1 MQMITSKHGT
11 YNVPATPAS
20 VHHHLAPEVVE
31 TRPPTRRRR
40 KLVLRRARAWA
51 HWTDLAETD
60 RVLTV
65 DEPAGCERADA
76 RHEAECAEYRELAAR
91 PLDGLTLGE
100 LAWAGRA
107 LGTPRWYGG
116 RDFPAAQAA
125 HERAYHERERARMI
139 EIYGEEKARALLA
152 A

>member
-1 MQMITSKHGT
+1 MQTITFTSERLGT

-20 VHHHLAPEVVE
+20 VHNALVPQVVE
-31 TRPPTRRRR
+31 VRPRSRARR

-51 HWTDLAETD
+51 RADEFAQAD

-65 DEPAGCERADA
+65 DEPAGCARADA
-76 RHEAECAEYRELAAR
+76 RHEAECAVFRCLAILT
-91 PLDGLTLGE
+91 LDGLSLGE

-116 RDFPAAQAA
+116 RD
-125 HERAYHERERARMI
+125 YHLLVESQERAR
-139 EIYGEEKARALLA
+139 AVA

>member
-1 MQMITSKHGT
+1 MQTITFTSPIHGT

-20 VHHHLAPEVVE
+20 VHHQLAPVVVE

-40 KLVLRRARAWA
+40 KLIHRRARAWA
-51 HWTDLAETD
+51 RAAEFAQAD

-76 RHEAECAEYRELAAR
+76 RHEAECAEYRVLATLC
-91 PLDGLTLGE
+91 LDGLTLGE
-100 LAWAGRA
+100 LAWVGRA

-116 RDFPAAQAA
+116 RD
-125 HERAYHERERARMI
+125 
-139 EIYGEEKARALLA
+139 YGEEKARVHLA